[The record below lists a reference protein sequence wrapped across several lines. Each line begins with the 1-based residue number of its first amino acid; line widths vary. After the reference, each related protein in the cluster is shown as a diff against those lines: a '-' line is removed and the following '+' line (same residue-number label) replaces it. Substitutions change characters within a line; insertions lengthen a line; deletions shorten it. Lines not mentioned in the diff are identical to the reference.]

1 MQRYYSTEPIEFEK
15 EKDPKHEHGD
25 DEKHYIAITLGI
37 VFAAF
42 IISPM
47 TECLGPVLEL
57 NVSTFI
63 SKIVNDNL
71 LWIFKGLL
79 AAIPL
84 AYILPGLAYIQME
97 PHSLFSR
104 EKLPAVGLV
113 AFGILVTVAGAAI
126 LVPGLLGDCRTGFI
140 MGYCNGDEIASNST
154 IISPT

>member
-1 MQRYYSTEPIEFEK
+1 MKLI
-15 EKDPKHEHGD
+15 
-25 DEKHYIAITLGI
+25 
-37 VFAAF
+37 
-42 IISPM
+42 M
-47 TECLGPVLEL
+47 
-57 NVSTFI
+57 
-63 SKIVNDNL
+63 
-71 LWIFKGLL
+71 IFKGLL

-126 LVPGLLGDCRTGFI
+126 LVPGLLGDCRTGFV